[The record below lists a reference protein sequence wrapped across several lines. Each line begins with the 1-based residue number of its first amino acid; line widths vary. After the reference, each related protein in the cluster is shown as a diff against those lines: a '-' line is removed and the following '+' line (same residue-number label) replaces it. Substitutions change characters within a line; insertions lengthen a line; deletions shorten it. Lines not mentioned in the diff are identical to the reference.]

1 MKEKSLRQLA
11 RDIGVSASY
20 LSQVKNGKKKPSQ
33 KVLTKMLTSVNHNEV
48 DVRAYFGYNQ
58 SYTGESSSG
67 RTADSESVNEG
78 SNPSSPA
85 IVDKHIHPMV

>member
-1 MKEKSLRQLA
+1 MEKKSLRQLA
-11 RDIGVSASY
+11 KEMGVAASY
-20 LSQVKNGKKKPSQ
+20 LSQVNSGKKKPSA
-33 KVLTKMLTSVNHNEV
+33 KVLTKMARSVNQNIF

-58 SYTGESSSG
+58 SCIGESSSG

-85 IVDKHIHPMV
+85 RFFR